1 MADYIDLDYSM
12 EADAYG
18 NVSFKED
25 SDSVKQA
32 MIDILLTRLGEREMM
47 PTYGSNI
54 FYILFE
60 KMTNFNTI
68 RLQNEIK
75 NALLNWEPRI
85 NVRAVDVVAYPDSN
99 YYEATITFN
108 LIRLNTNESLVVRM
122 NRIT

>member
-60 KMTNFNTI
+60 KMTTFNTI

-85 NVRAVDVVAYPDSN
+85 NVRVVDVVAYPDSN

-108 LIRLNTNESLVVRM
+108 LIRLNTNETLVVRM

>member
-60 KMTNFNTI
+60 KMTTFNTI

-85 NVRAVDVVAYPDSN
+85 NVRAVGVVAYPDSN

-108 LIRLNTNESLVVRM
+108 LIRLNTNETLVVRM